1 MASSKVSA
9 LLFIVLLCISSVAPI
24 LACGSCSMPVNP
36 PKNKTPTIKP
46 PVHLPPV
53 VVPVPLVTIP
63 PVGGLPPIRGLPP
76 VEKLPPV
83 GGVLRPVGGLPPVGH
98 LPPVTPP
105 PVGGLPPV
113 TVPPITKPGPTPCA
127 PPPVKPANCPINIL
141 KFGACVYLLGEAVHT
156 GVGDPAVNACCPV
169 LKGLAELEAAA
180 CLCTTLKVKLLNLKV
195 YVPIALRILISCG
208 KTPPPGY
215 TCYI

>member
-9 LLFIVLLCISSVAPI
+9 LIFIVLLCISSVASI
-24 LACGSCSMPVNP
+24 LACGSCSTPVNP
-36 PKNKTPTIKP
+36 PKHKTPTNKP

-53 VVPVPLVTIP
+53 VVPVPQVAIP
-63 PVGGLPPIRGLPP
+63 PVGGLPPIR
-76 VEKLPPV
+76 
-83 GGVLRPVGGLPPVGH
+83 GLPPVGH